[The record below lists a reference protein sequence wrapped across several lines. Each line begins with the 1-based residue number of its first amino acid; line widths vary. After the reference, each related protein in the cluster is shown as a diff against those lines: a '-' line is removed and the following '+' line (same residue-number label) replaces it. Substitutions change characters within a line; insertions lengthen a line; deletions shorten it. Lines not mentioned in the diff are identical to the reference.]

1 MGALVAGAAVAVT
14 LIVVTTDG
22 GSTSNVAAI
31 GLPSAGP
38 SANDCGTVSQRPATV
53 SEAAVVS
60 HLSAQLPSGYSLSS
74 ATPPE
79 AIVQARAAANID
91 CWTADVTYV
100 DNASHRLLAVT
111 VSRQGDEPRSSCAV
125 PDGYLPVTCTTVAG
139 RPASVAHGGSR
150 STIGWVSEADNFTYL
165 SGYGFSDDEL
175 LSIANSVVFDGTRVS
190 VDAPAGM
197 TEIDNTPKTNS
208 DDRSVTY
215 YTATFA
221 REGDSTGSAAL
232 TVTITTWN
240 DTIVNEV
247 GPATTLDIAGATA
260 IVVTTG
266 GPGSGIIDWTNT
278 LRSSDPN
285 AAMAIEAPSHS
296 YATWTADGITYRVEG
311 PDPATV
317 AQLAQTVPPSKP

>member
-111 VSRQGDEPRSSCAV
+111 VSRQGDEPRSSCAY
-125 PDGYLPVTCTTVAG
+125 PTVTC
-139 RPASVAHGGSR
+139 P
-150 STIGWVSEADNFTYL
+150 
-165 SGYGFSDDEL
+165 
-175 LSIANSVVFDGTRVS
+175 
-190 VDAPAGM
+190 
-197 TEIDNTPKTNS
+197 
-208 DDRSVTY
+208 
-215 YTATFA
+215 
-221 REGDSTGSAAL
+221 
-232 TVTITTWN
+232 
-240 DTIVNEV
+240 
-247 GPATTLDIAGATA
+247 
-260 IVVTTG
+260 
-266 GPGSGIIDWTNT
+266 
-278 LRSSDPN
+278 
-285 AAMAIEAPSHS
+285 
-296 YATWTADGITYRVEG
+296 
-311 PDPATV
+311 
-317 AQLAQTVPPSKP
+317 